1 MQLTNNEAFIT
12 KGVACA
18 LV

>member
-1 MQLTNNEAFIT
+1 MQLTNNVAFIT